1 MEVVR
6 RSGIKRADP
15 KGLAVERLVSR
26 KYTLRGGRE
35 KTLRVWPWGGL
46 FLASKPLGSEEVR
59 MLNKLFNRENLLVLG
74 LCLLVILLLIVTT
87 DSAPQWIYQGF

>member
-6 RSGIKRADP
+6 RSGIKREDP
-15 KGLAVERLVSR
+15 KGLAVGWLVSHQ
-26 KYTLRGGRE
+26 
-35 KTLRVWPWGGL
+35 KTLRVWPWDGL
-46 FLASKPLGSEEVR
+46 FLGSKPLGSEDVR

-74 LCLLVILLLIVTT
+74 LCLLVILLIIVTT